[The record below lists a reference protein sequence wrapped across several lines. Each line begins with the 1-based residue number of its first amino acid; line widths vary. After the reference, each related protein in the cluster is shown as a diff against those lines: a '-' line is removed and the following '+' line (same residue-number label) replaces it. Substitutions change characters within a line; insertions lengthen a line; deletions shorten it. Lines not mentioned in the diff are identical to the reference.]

1 MSRLNATGNTRAIAI
16 AWTGW
21 RDVGMATKGSIEKV
35 FEEAGIQT
43 VGLEKGVK
51 LFVDEILRKGKRR
64 VVIAGEL
71 GVLDDSGVKRAPP
84 LLIPSEI
91 SSIVGDQSQMS
102 LIDYIVEIKEGESIT
117 IETTFDV
124 ETYPFLLDHSIE
136 DVPYLQA

>member
-91 SSIVGDQSQMS
+91 SSIVEDQSQMS
-102 LIDYIVEIKEGESIT
+102 LIDYIVEIKE
-117 IETTFDV
+117 
-124 ETYPFLLDHSIE
+124 
-136 DVPYLQA
+136 